1 MKKIFIIGFFALL
14 IIQACKKDQ
23 ELIDGKRPEER
34 VAENLEKYRNELTS
48 SPNGWVA
55 YLGTTLVGGGY
66 NFYMSFDK
74 NNRVVM
80 RADYNSDFALE
91 ALESTYRVKQ
101 VLAPSL
107 IFDTYTLLHL
117 LQDPDPGSFDGDY
130 SVGYGS
136 DFEFEIRE
144 QVGDTLK
151 LIGKKR
157 KAPLILVKATA
168 DQKAFY
174 TSDKFSDNIEG
185 ITNFLADNPFTYILD
200 PKDNTK
206 KIQVSMNPDVRSRS
220 FALIS
225 TNGGEIVTNANVFSF
240 SDAGARLNKPLK
252 QGDVTYTSLFWD
264 NVAKKLYLVS
274 NTGVKVEILT
284 STTPILPLHLL
295 LGVSYSSIII
305 PNAITYPGWNSDFI
319 TRRALANQRTSAN
332 IVVGTTPVTLGN
344 MMFNFN
350 STAKTMVLVWNTPY
364 GTSSLNLTYPY
375 TFTKTNDGIYKFT
388 IGSGFDGNSSFIYN
402 QAAKPLDPILAERIN
417 VDNFKLDYFINPTS
431 GAILGQFISVQHPDF
446 TFSGGLQ

>member
-34 VAENLEKYRNELTS
+34 VAESLEKYRNELTS

-80 RADYNSDFALE
+80 RADYDSDIALE
-91 ALESTYRVKQ
+91 TVESTYRVKQ

-117 LQDPDPGSFDGDY
+117 LQDPDPGSFNGDY

-174 TSDKFSDNIEG
+174 TSDKFSENIDG
-185 ITNFLADNPFTYILD
+185 ISTFLANNPFIYILD
-200 PKDNTK
+200 PKDNAK
-206 KIQVSMNPDVRSRS
+206 KIQVSMSPDVRSRS

-225 TNGGEIVTNANVFSF
+225 TNAGEIITNSGVFSF
-240 SDAGARLNKPLK
+240 SDAGARLNTPVK
-252 QGDVTYTSLFWD
+252 QGDVTYTSLSWD
-264 NVAKKLYLVS
+264 NVTKKLYLVS
-274 NTGVKVEILT
+274 STGTKVEILT
-284 STTPILPLHLL
+284 SNTPILPLNILM
-295 LGVSYSSIII
+295 GSVYSSLTV
-305 PNAITYPGWNSDFI
+305 PNGTQYPGWSANFV
-319 TRRALANQRTSAN
+319 TRRASAASAILTGGYN
-332 IVVGTTPVTLGN
+332 LRLD
-344 MMFNFN
+344 MMQFAFNGK
-350 STAKTMVLVWNTPY
+350 AKTLTLNAYVYQNANGFLAVYSYTY
-364 GTSSLNLTYPY
+364 AKAADGT
-375 TFTKTNDGIYKFT
+375 FKFT
-388 IGSGFDGNSSFIYN
+388 YIGANGNGGLMIPGMN
-402 QAAKPLDPILAERIN
+402 PLLADRIN
-417 VDNFKLDYFINPTS
+417 ADDFKLDYFINPTT

-446 TFSGGLQ
+446 TFSGILQ

>member
-34 VAENLEKYRNELTS
+34 VAENLEKYRNELIN

-55 YLGTTLVGGGY
+55 YLNTTLVGGGY

-74 NNRVVM
+74 NNRVIM
-80 RADYNSDFALE
+80 RADYDSDFALE
-91 ALESTYRVKQ
+91 SFESTYRVKQ
-101 VLAPSL
+101 VMAPSL

-117 LQDPDPGSFDGDY
+117 LQDPDPNSFDGDY

-144 QVGDTLK
+144 QVGDTIK

-157 KAPLILVKATA
+157 NAPLILVKATA

-185 ITNFLADNPFTYILD
+185 ITKFLTDNPFVYILD

-206 KIQVSMNPDVRSRS
+206 KIQVSMSADVRSRS

-225 TNGGEIVTNANVFSF
+225 TNAGQIATSSGLFSF
-240 SDAGARLNKPLK
+240 SDTGVRLNTPVK
-252 QGDVTYTSLFWD
+252 QGDVIYTSLNWD

-274 NTGVKVEILT
+274 STGTKSEVLI
-284 STTPILPLHLL
+284 SATPILPLHLL
-295 LGVSYSSIII
+295 LGVNYASVTI
-305 PNAITYPGWNSDFI
+305 PNTTTYPGWGTEFI
-319 TRRALANQRTSAN
+319 SRRALANQRTSAN
-332 IVVGTTPVTLGN
+332 IVVGTTPVTLGA
-344 MMFNFN
+344 MRFTFNA
-350 STAKTMVLVWNTPY
+350 TAKTMVLIWNTPY
-364 GTSSLNLTYPY
+364 GANSLNLTYPY
-375 TFTKTNDGIYKFT
+375 SFSKTNDGVFKFT
-388 IGSGFDGNSSFIYN
+388 IGSGFDANSAFIYN
-402 QAAKPLDPILAERIN
+402 QASKPLDPILAERLN
-417 VDNFKLDYFINPTS
+417 VDDFKLDYFINPS
-431 GAILGQFISVQHPDF
+431 NGAILGQFISVQHPDF
-446 TFSGGLQ
+446 KFSGTLQ